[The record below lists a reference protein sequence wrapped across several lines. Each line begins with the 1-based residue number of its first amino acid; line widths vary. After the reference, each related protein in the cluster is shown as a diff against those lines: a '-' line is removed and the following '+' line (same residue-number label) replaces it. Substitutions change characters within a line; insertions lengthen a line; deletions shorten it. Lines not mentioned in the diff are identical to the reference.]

1 MPMMDEAI
9 EVAKSADFFI
19 VVGTSLEVYP
29 AASLIEYVPYE
40 SLKFFVDPNPN
51 GLADESFRVIK
62 APASEGVPL
71 VVRQL
76 RELMA

>member
-1 MPMMDEAI
+1 MMDIATEH
-9 EVAKSADFFI
+9 AKAADFFI

-29 AASLIEYVPYE
+29 AASIIDHAPFE

-51 GLADESFRVIK
+51 GLTDESFRVVK